1 MTAVSIDVTKV
12 FPNFSLNLRFS
23 AKEGITV
30 LFGPSGA
37 GKTLTLHCIAGFV
50 RPDRG
55 NIHIGGVTY
64 FDHVQGVDCPIH
76 KRRFGYVPQDVHLF
90 PHMTVYENIAY
101 GISHQ
106 PGEDVARSVGEM
118 MELLN
123 LDGIGSLLPR
133 EASGGQRQRVGLA
146 RALVTEPVAL
156 LLDEPF
162 AALDTPVRTKLR
174 GDLLRIR
181 ERFNIPTLLVTHD
194 VEEAYFL
201 ADRVAVLNEGQL
213 EQVGTR
219 EEVFYRPRT
228 RQVAE
233 FFNVKNIFNGEVVD
247 ADASRDTLAVRTP
260 RFTVYLPYEPDY
272 PVGAKMEFCVRPEE
286 VMIIREGQPVKDILK
301 ENIFTGR
308 VVRMVDKGALRDLFV
323 QIGHEEEFDFQVTLP
338 SHVVRDLELHEG
350 GTVGVGLKKPSLWI
364 IPGREKEGPTA

>member
-1 MTAVSIDVTKV
+1 MTAVYIDVTKV
-12 FPNFSLNLRFS
+12 FPNFRLDLNFS
-23 AKEGITV
+23 AKGGITV

-50 RPDRG
+50 KPDRG
-55 NIHIGGVTY
+55 SIRLGGVTY
-64 FDHVQGVDCPIH
+64 FDHASGVDHPIN
-76 KRRFGYVPQDVHLF
+76 KRRFGYVPQDVQLF
-90 PHMTVYENIAY
+90 PHMTVYENVSY
-101 GISHQ
+101 GISHRSRR
-106 PGEDVARSVGEM
+106 EVERSVREM

-174 GDLLRIR
+174 EDLLRIR

-194 VEEAYFL
+194 VEETYFL

-228 RQVAE
+228 RRVAE
-233 FFNVKNIFNGEVVD
+233 FFGVKNIFKGKVVEVD
-247 ADASRDTLAVRTP
+247 ASADTLAVETP
-260 RFTVYLPYEPDY
+260 RFAICLPHDPAY
-272 PVGAKMEFCVRPEE
+272 PVGAEVEFCVRPEE
-286 VMIIREGQPVKDILK
+286 VMIIREGQPVKDILR
-301 ENIFTGR
+301 ENILTGQIL
-308 VVRMVDKGALRDLFV
+308 RMVDKGALRDLFV
-323 QIGHEEEFDFQVTLP
+323 QVVPEGGFDFQVTLP
-338 SHVVRDLELHEG
+338 SHVVRELGLQAG
-350 GTVGVGLKKPSLWI
+350 GSVEIGLKKPTLWL
-364 IPGREKEGPTA
+364 IPGREK